1 MLLKANIATAIII
14 LTPIVNLSIVIEVYK
29 QTFKSIH
36 SFIEVLLFTRSPE
49 MHQVDV

>member
-14 LTPIVNLSIVIEVYK
+14 LTPIVNMSIVIEVYK
-29 QTFKSIH
+29 QMFKSIH

-49 MHQVDV
+49 MYQVDV